1 MQSLFEAYEPDQ
13 KLLQQTRERCET
25 EFTQLSIKL
34 RQGDYDLH
42 LPVIQRAIP
51 FSFTFVQVNYKR

>member
-13 KLLQQTRERCET
+13 KQTRERCET

-42 LPVIQRAIP
+42 LSVIQRAIP